1 FTIMKQLGLL
11 LMAMLLSI
19 GMYANDK
26 TIKSDSISQA
36 TTVQNEGLKQ
46 SVKDSILFQKLSSDQ
61 LMELKRQENELEQQK
76 IEANNHNA
84 DIPLNGFGIVMICLM
99 PFLLVASIIF
109 TQAKVRNRE
118 SQRKYDLY
126 MKSLEMGQTVP
137 EHFFDEPKKTDTTS
151 NLKRG
156 ILWLVVGLALT
167 ISFLVIKE
175 KEALILGIVPTFV
188 GIGYLL
194 VNKLDKPKTD
204 TTTENNEQHG

>member
-1 FTIMKQLGLL
+1 MKQLGLL

-26 TIKSDSISQA
+26 SLKTDSISQT

-46 SVKDSILFQKLSSDQ
+46 SVKDSILLQKLSPDQ
-61 LMELKRQENELEQQK
+61 LMELKRQENDLERQK
-76 IEANNHNA
+76 IDANNEV
-84 DIPLNGFGIVMICLM
+84 DMPLNGFGIVMICLM

-137 EHFFDEPKKTDTTS
+137 EHFFDEPRKADTTS

-156 ILWLVVGLALT
+156 ILWLVVGLALI
-167 ISFLVIKE
+167 ISFIVINE
-175 KEALILGIVPTFV
+175 KNALILGIVPTFV

-194 VNKLDKPKTD
+194 VNRLDKPKTD

>member
-1 FTIMKQLGLL
+1 MKQLGLL

-19 GMYANDK
+19 GMFANDK
-26 TIKSDSISQA
+26 SLKSDSISQIS
-36 TTVQNEGLKQ
+36 TVRNEGLKQ

-61 LMELKRQENELEQQK
+61 LMELKRQENDLERQK
-76 IEANNHNA
+76 VDANNKA
-84 DIPLNGFGIVMICLM
+84 DMPLNGFGIVMICLM

-118 SQRKYDLY
+118 SQRRYDLY

-137 EHFFDEPKKTDTTS
+137 DHFFDEPRKTDTTS

-167 ISFLVIKE
+167 ISFIVINE
-175 KEALILGIVPTFV
+175 KDALILGIVPTFV

-194 VNKLDKPKTD
+194 VHKLDKPKTD